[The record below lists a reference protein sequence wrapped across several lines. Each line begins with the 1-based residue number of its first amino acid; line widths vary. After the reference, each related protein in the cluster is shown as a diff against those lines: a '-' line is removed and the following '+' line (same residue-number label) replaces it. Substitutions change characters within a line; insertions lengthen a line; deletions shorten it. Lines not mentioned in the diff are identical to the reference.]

1 MRFSPRPIFFQ
12 GLSCQK
18 HEVVMLLVRQVR
30 YFPKA
35 TNSTATCVGSSDS
48 RRAIQALRF
57 VQCRRF
63 ALYKS
68 HFVRNFGDDSR
79 ELKFNALGTNA

>member
-1 MRFSPRPIFFQ
+1 MRFSPRPIFVQ
-12 GLSCQK
+12 GLSFQK
-18 HEVVMLLVRQVR
+18 YEVVMLLVWQVQ

-35 TNSTATCVGSSDS
+35 TNSTATSAGSSDS
-48 RRAIQALRF
+48 RRAIQAWQF

-68 HFVRNFGDDSR
+68 RFVRNFEGDSR
-79 ELKFNALGTNA
+79 ELKFSALGTNA